1 MEEMIDY
8 VTACETF
15 LEKME
20 ACTTQSELDKLCQV
34 ECILFAKSFKE
45 LNDRKIPIVKIDS
58 SLEKYKNMALFQDKV
73 DKANE
78 TLRQVGL
85 SVGG

>member
-20 ACTTQSELDKLCQV
+20 ACNDQSELDKLCQV
-34 ECILFAKSFKE
+34 ECILFAKSKVLHREVYFKWNRIIE
-45 LNDRKIPIVKIDS
+45 EHGI
-58 SLEKYKNMALFQDKV
+58 
-73 DKANE
+73 
-78 TLRQVGL
+78 
-85 SVGG
+85 

>member
-34 ECILFAKSFKE
+34 ECILFAKSKVLYREVYFKRNRIIE
-45 LNDRKIPIVKIDS
+45 EHGSNL
-58 SLEKYKNMALFQDKV
+58 
-73 DKANE
+73 
-78 TLRQVGL
+78 G
-85 SVGG
+85 